1 MSYDPQTHLTYIPT
15 MEWPMVYMDSA
26 KQRAGLIEGWFTVPA
41 FPPQDY
47 DPKELKSL
55 YGPLPSLKELD
66 RTIPLPSR
74 RQDRLTEVVGVMSRF
89 ANTPD
94 TDPSLPAGFAPF
106 GIQDINGQVYVAFAA
121 TDGGKGGYIDIF
133 EENGTFVKTLSKGS
147 PLNQP
152 WGIALAPSNFGT
164 LSSTLLIS
172 NNNNTGNINGFS
184 PTTGAF
190 IGALVG
196 ENGKA
201 IHINQIWGI
210 EFGGG
215 SSSNGNTNQLFY
227 TAGPKNNLDGIFGV
241 INSD

>member
-1 MSYDPQTHLTYIPT
+1 MLYAADF
-15 MEWPMVYMDSA
+15 WNNKVDVYNGTFQLVTS
-26 KQRAGLIEGWFTVPA
+26 F
-41 FPPQDY
+41 
-47 DPKELKSL
+47 
-55 YGPLPSLKELD
+55 
-66 RTIPLPSR
+66 
-74 RQDRLTEVVGVMSRF
+74 
-89 ANTPD
+89 